1 MTVIQKSRAGQAR
14 FDRYRHRVPCDLVLA
29 GGQHRG
35 IVTDVSASGLYVCTN
50 ERCDPG
56 ASVRLVLHD
65 ENDELELDACVVR
78 EHRTSR
84 HYTTG
89 IPSGLGL
96 RIVSAPENYFQLLA
110 RLSL

>member
-35 IVTDVSASGLYVCTN
+35 IVTDFSASGLYVCTN

-56 ASVRLVLHD
+56 ASVRIVLHD
-65 ENDELELDACVVR
+65 ENGGLELDACVVR

-84 HYTTG
+84 HHTTG

-96 RIVSAPENYFQLLA
+96 RIVSAPERYFQLLA